1 MRLASIRLRNVG
13 VFEDTTVRLTV
24 GPAPDVAAIGGVV
37 AGGGSGSETSDE
49 EESLEIAEPFMP
61 RAVTVLFGADGVGK
75 TTLLGA
81 LSVTRPGYALPPS
94 PYPGPPRPQAAL
106 ALASG
111 GAAAPHDEPAFVVT
125 EWVLGDDDPE
135 RPHPLVVAS
144 PSAVLAGETTES
156 AGARRRE
163 QALFDRRAQHDGGF
177 VFVGF
182 SGARWFSRA
191 ANMLSVPERSIL
203 RYDVRH
209 PASFDDPTRAD
220 LTRETKQALAY
231 AGIAHALGGDS
242 AEYTHLAR
250 LDAGMRAVADVMLE
264 PFGFTYAGVS
274 PISLEPE
281 ARDTSGKIVT
291 FDALPRPARHLVSF
305 GALTLRALF
314 AAYPHAES
322 PTESEGVV
330 AIDDIES
337 QQDPAMLR
345 GLVPLLRR
353 ALPNVQWILTT
364 ASSQLAMACDPSAV
378 VALRRDETKRIEVG
392 EGVLH

>member
-24 GPAPDVAAIGGVV
+24 GPAAASHDG
-37 AGGGSGSETSDE
+37 ASDE
-49 EESLEIAEPFMP
+49 EEELEVAEPLVP
-61 RAVTVLFGADGVGK
+61 RPVTVVFGADGMGK

-94 PYPGPPRPQAAL
+94 PYPSPARPQAASPDR

-111 GAAAPHDEPAFVVT
+111 GLAAPHDEPAFVVT

-209 PASFDDPTRAD
+209 AASFDDPTRAD
-220 LTRETKQALAY
+220 LARETKQALAY
-231 AGIAHALGGDS
+231 AGIAHALGGER

-250 LDAGMRAVADVMLE
+250 LDVGMRAVADVMLE

-281 ARDTSGKIVT
+281 ARDPSGKVVT

-305 GALTLRALF
+305 GVLTLRALF

-322 PTESEGVV
+322 PRESEGVV